1 MSIATYSPEDV
12 IILLGGVYAVE
23 GLVEGSFVSITKD
36 TPQYTTVSTA
46 DGRVSRIN
54 IEDPTHIITINL
66 NSFSD
71 SNLIFT
77 AWVATDEL
85 VQSAMF
91 PLFLKDGM
99 GTTLFYAPL
108 CWVESTAEVE
118 FDVGITGRKWVL
130 RSAGGKLVA
139 GGNGSGGVVDSNLV
153 ALGLIAADFGGLL

>member
-23 GLVEGSFVSITKD
+23 GLVEGSFVSITKES
-36 TPQYTTVSTA
+36 PQYSTISTA
-46 DGRVSRIN
+46 DGRVSRVN

-77 AWVATDEL
+77 TWVATDEL

-91 PLFLKDGM
+91 PLFIKDGM

-139 GGNGSGGVVDSNLV
+139 GGNGSGGVVDSNLA